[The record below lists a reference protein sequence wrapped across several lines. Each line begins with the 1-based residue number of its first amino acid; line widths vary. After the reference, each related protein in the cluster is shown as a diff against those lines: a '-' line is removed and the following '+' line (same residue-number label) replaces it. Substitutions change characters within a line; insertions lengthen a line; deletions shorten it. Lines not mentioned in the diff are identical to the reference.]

1 MMNAYILMD
10 RSSFR
15 ENSCAPEK
23 AKISI
28 KKADKSD
35 LKKIYEMQLSA
46 FRSLLD
52 HYKDYETSPAAE
64 PFERTVQRFRFENV
78 SYHLIMLGAEV
89 IGAVRVRWN
98 ADLYVLAQI
107 LIIPEYQ
114 GLGYAQEAIRL
125 VEAAY
130 PNASRWSLDTI
141 AQEEKLCH
149 LYEKLGYRKTGKTEH
164 VKDGMDIIFYEKV
177 MDLG

>member
-1 MMNAYILMD
+1 MRD
-10 RSSFR
+10 
-15 ENSCAPEK
+15 
-23 AKISI
+23 
-28 KKADKSD
+28 
-35 LKKIYEMQLSA
+35 
-46 FRSLLD
+46 
-52 HYKDYETSPAAE
+52 
-64 PFERTVQRFRFENV
+64 
-78 SYHLIMLGAEV
+78 
-89 IGAVRVRWN
+89 
-98 ADLYVLAQI
+98 YVLAQI

-177 MDLG
+177 MDL